1 MKTYPYKSLQK
12 NYKSL
17 LGNFL
22 VVAGFTLAIYLLI
35 DLLELKSINP
45 FFLVL
50 LSLCALGSLFLGMLI
65 LPKSE

>member
-1 MKTYPYKSLQK
+1 MKTYPYESHQK
-12 NYKSL
+12 NHKGL

-22 VVAGFTLAIYLLI
+22 VVVGFTLAIYLLI
-35 DLLELKSINP
+35 DLFELKSINP

-50 LSLCALGSLFLGMLI
+50 LGLCALGSFFLGILI